1 MEQKRTG
8 LSYVFTLAKG
18 ERGKLVAGM
27 LLDVLCSAFSL
38 VPYLVVYEI
47 LLLIIKN
54 EVTFETI
61 LMWAGIG
68 VAAAVLQAVLTS
80 IAGICSHMAAFNTMH
95 KIKVKVLEHI
105 SRFNLGFFQEHAP
118 GQIKTTL
125 FDDVDR
131 IEAFLAHSTRELAQA
146 AVVPLMMFLFML
158 RLHWIMALVMLIPMI
173 LGIAVPMMLMGRYPD
188 MSDELAA
195 DTEKLNASANEFITA
210 MPVIKMYH
218 LTAEKFEQYRNAL
231 NLYTTCWKEMCVY
244 SCNPLSIALVILD
257 SAILFTLPVG
267 GWLFL
272 RGSLP
277 VASYLLFML
286 LTMCFFTSFLN
297 LVTIAMQS
305 MELGSGLDNIK
316 KIMDMDEM
324 KSGSKTLAKDG
335 CYDIEFENV
344 TFNYTEGGKDAL
356 ASVSLHLEPGS
367 LNAFV
372 GPSGAGKTTAVQ
384 LLGRYWDTTSGT
396 IRIGGVPVTDLK
408 TENLMDLTAFVFQDV
423 FLLEDTLLENIRM
436 GTNATEEQ
444 VREAA
449 KAAQIDD
456 FIMGLPKG
464 YATRIGDEGV
474 KLSGGQQQRIS
485 IARAILKDAPI
496 VVFDEATSYSD
507 IENEHKIQ
515 LALQN
520 LLKDKTTI
528 MIAHRLHTIRDAD
541 KIVVFQNGTV
551 AEQGTHRELVAK
563 KGVYG
568 QMWDVYTRETAG
580 NPQEDTTMPFGKQKK
595 GGGLNA
601 AYN

>member
-68 VAAAVLQAVLTS
+68 VAAAILQAVLTS

-277 VASYLLFML
+277 ASSYLLFML

-520 LLKDKTTI
+520 LLKGKTTI

-580 NPQEDTTMPFGKQKK
+580 NPQEDTTMLFGKQKK